1 MYKTVIVQ
9 NATVCSFFSEGDV
22 TQIENTD
29 GLQKMI
35 N

>member
-9 NATVCSFFSEGDV
+9 NATVCSFSEDDV

-29 GLQKMI
+29 GL
-35 N
+35 